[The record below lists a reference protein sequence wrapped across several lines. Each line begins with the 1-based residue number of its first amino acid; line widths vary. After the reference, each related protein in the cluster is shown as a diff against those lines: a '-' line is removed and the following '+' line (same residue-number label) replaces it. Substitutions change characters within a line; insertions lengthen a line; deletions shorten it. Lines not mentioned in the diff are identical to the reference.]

1 MGGIACHLDIGETI
15 FGNIDFDREHL
26 QENFLLMRERG
37 EFLPLVEY
45 MDTEILLTCF
55 MDLSKLIHQFL

>member
-1 MGGIACHLDIGETI
+1 MDIGETI

-37 EFLPLVEY
+37 EFHPHVEY
-45 MDTEILLTCF
+45 DTV
-55 MDLSKLIHQFL
+55 LSQFGKICHLFFLDVLASLDFKL

>member
-37 EFLPLVEY
+37 EFHPHVEY
-45 MDTEILLTCF
+45 AMIQSCHNAVRYVIF
-55 MDLSKLIHQFL
+55 SF